1 MGWQVFILEILK
13 TTDLM
18 TIISLSII
26 GFVIGFMFYDRATR
40 SFNERI
46 DKSESNLRE
55 LVNKS
60 ESNLRE
66 LVNKS
71 ESNLRELVNKSE
83 SNLREYIDA
92 TIKPIGEQV
101 YNHIPTQIK
110 AMEEKFDRK
119 FDELY
124 GLLINK
130 GKDVKKEHAKDKE
143 KPT

>member
-1 MGWQVFILEILK
+1 MRWQVFILEILK

-60 ESNLRE
+60 ESNL
-66 LVNKS
+66 KQ
-71 ESNLRELVNKSE
+71 
-83 SNLREYIDA
+83 YIDA
-92 TIKPIGEQV
+92 TIKPIREQV
-101 YNHIPTQIK
+101 YNHIPTQMK
-110 AMEEKFDRK
+110 SMEDKFDRKFDNFDRK

-124 GLLINK
+124 RLLINK

-143 KPT
+143 KPV

>member
-71 ESNLRELVNKSE
+71 ESNLRE
-83 SNLREYIDA
+83 YIDA

-124 GLLINK
+124 RLLINK

-143 KPT
+143 KPV

>member
-46 DKSESNLRE
+46 DKSESNL
-55 LVNKS
+55 KQ
-60 ESNLRE
+60 
-66 LVNKS
+66 
-71 ESNLRELVNKSE
+71 
-83 SNLREYIDA
+83 YIDA

-101 YNHIPTQIK
+101 YNHIPTQMK

-119 FDELY
+119 FDNCDRKFDELY
-124 GLLINK
+124 RLLINK

-143 KPT
+143 KPV